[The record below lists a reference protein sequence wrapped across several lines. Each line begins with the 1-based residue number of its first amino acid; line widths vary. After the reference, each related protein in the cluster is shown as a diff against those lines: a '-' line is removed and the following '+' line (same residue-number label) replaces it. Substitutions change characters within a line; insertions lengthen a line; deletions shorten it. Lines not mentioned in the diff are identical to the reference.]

1 MSARIFR
8 EVWKEE
14 AEKAETMQK
23 GEWDMTENKEIKH
36 YNGAIVMGIVSKV
49 TEEKTKE
56 KKPYL
61 ELLVDCPNPVH
72 GNVRVLGRVWG
83 KFVEQFKA
91 SFKQGSMA
99 RLQGT
104 IQQYDDKNGN
114 RRASFNFFQFS
125 PGPLKEMKAVFIL
138 TGKVEKYQDDTLT
151 VKVVQNDGNGKITSE
166 EDIEVYVP
174 GEVLLTTGE
183 PESGQTVKVKGY
195 LVQKEN
201 EFGEAEGVM
210 RAEVKEMEL

>member
-1 MSARIFR
+1 MS
-8 EVWKEE
+8 
-14 AEKAETMQK
+14 
-23 GEWDMTENKEIKH
+23 EIKH
-36 YNGAIVMGIVSKV
+36 YNGGIVMGIISKV
-49 TEEKTKE
+49 TPEVTKE

-61 ELLVDCPNPVH
+61 ELLVDCPNPIH
-72 GNVRVLGRVWG
+72 GNVRVLARIWG
-83 KFVEQFKA
+83 KSVDLFKA

-99 RLQGT
+99 RLQGN

-114 RRASFNFFQFS
+114 RRTSFNFFQFS

-138 TGKVEKYQDDTLT
+138 TGEVEKYQDDPSTSSGQVT
-151 VKVVQNDGNGKITSE
+151 IRIVQVDGNGKITNE

-183 PESGQTVKVKGY
+183 PEPGQTVKVKGY

-210 RAEVKEMEL
+210 RCEVKEMEVL